1 MRLIPSSHE
10 RRKMHCKLTNLGHP
24 SQVRQRPFRFGTSH
38 QPCRT
43 FRSRRLAVIT
53 RRQAESSGREFGWQC
68 GGRGLR
74 SLRRVRFGF
83 RHFPRSPFTKH
94 AIMLLIDVNL
104 LCRAIASDTGGSTR
118 LPASYCGIYGFKP
131 SYGLLSRYGMVA
143 YASSLDTVGLV
154 SREADLLDRTF
165 GTSLFAQRTTK
176 SEQSLIRLGIRARQ
190 LRSRGLTRRIRPQ
203 SPSRRGNAQ
212 NPRSPTCWLKQLPP
226 TPSGRSKAFG

>member
-1 MRLIPSSHE
+1 VAV
-10 RRKMHCKLTNLGHP
+10 RRPWLAVFATCA
-24 SQVRQRPFRFGTSH
+24 FRFPSFSS
-38 QPCRT
+38 PC
-43 FRSRRLAVIT
+43 LHKA
-53 RRQAESSGREFGWQC
+53 
-68 GGRGLR
+68 
-74 SLRRVRFGF
+74 
-83 RHFPRSPFTKH
+83 RSPV
-94 AIMLLIDVNL
+94 ADGRNL
-104 LCRAIASDTGGSTR
+104 YDSAIASDTGGSTR
-118 LPASYCGIYGFKP
+118 LPASYCGVYGFKP

-154 SREADLLDRTF
+154 SREAELLDRTF

-226 TPSGRSKAFG
+226 TPSGPSKVFG